1 MMTYRKVLIGFL
13 LIAIPFISVSAG
25 GAQEEQAPTLDLPAQ
40 PRQFVSPANQDGV
53 KDVLELPFSSVVV
66 PAEDMVIVQYELTVY
81 DGDGQLV
88 FFRSERQDE
97 RRGFF
102 GNLFGGEKPQVAI
115 PDTLTWDGTWAVPD
129 DRLPAGASNGD
140 LVDDG
145 EYTYQ
150 LTVVDDAGQFARSA
164 PFNVTVDNTAPEIG
178 DFADPAYTVFSP
190 NDDGV
195 RDEIAIPVSG
205 TREFE
210 WVVEI
215 ENEAGEAVWTA
226 KYRSPDALR
235 RDRDPAPPAEV
246 VWDGRT
252 GSPDEPGA
260 LAPEGAYRLVLTGR
274 DRAGNETRGE
284 HPASIVLSLQEA
296 DLSVTVAD
304 GPAVFSPNGDGRR
317 DAIVLALATSE
328 PESVRTWRLD
338 IVNAGRVVRSAS
350 GSGAP
355 PARWEF
361 DGTRE
366 DGSRIA
372 DGEVRA
378 ILVARLDNGNETVSP
393 ALIITIDTQAPA
405 AVLSAT
411 TTPQPTEPDQPFV
424 FGAGDKEGITG
435 TIEYEAGIP
444 WEFSLSLGGMAVAG
458 GALSDFFDLLGV
470 QPQAV
475 AGGARE
481 RVQLAW
487 NGQAILDTG
496 SAPDGTYELVLRG
509 EDPAGNIGESRTLR
523 VVKDE
528 RTPTVGLSV
537 DGEYL
542 SPLSSGAFATATFRT
557 RYGAP
562 ELIEQ
567 FLFEVRNGDDRMV
580 RSSYQRRAFDSF
592 EWNGLS
598 NGGTVVA
605 DGPYTGRLQV
615 IYRNGHTAT
624 VEGIGPVIV
633 DRTSPRVRRLSATPR
648 RFSPDGDGEG
658 DEVRIEQAVEPGDT
672 WMGTLV
678 NESGEVVSSRDWGET
693 IESFSWDGRG
703 SDGQVVPDG
712 DYRYVLE
719 STDNAG
725 NTTREQILITV
736 NTEPAG
742 PPELRISLR
751 PQPFSPDG
759 DGREDTLSIAI
770 SVESDNEIVSWRA
783 EILDPDGRPFKRFSG
798 NGTPPRRITW
808 NGLSDR
814 GELVETAREYPL
826 SVTVRDSAGQET
838 TEEETIG
845 IDILVIRD
853 GDRLRIRVSNIMFA
867 PNTPD
872 LFLSDE
878 QQLDTNLDTLRRLAT
893 ILNRYPDRDIIIE
906 GHAAHIYLEG
916 PAQQREQDLVL
927 IPLSRSRATEVMQ
940 ALMILGVDRNRMTIE
955 AYGGARPVVPHAD
968 RENLWR
974 NRRVEF
980 LLQRPGN

>member
-1 MMTYRKVLIGFL
+1 MIVNRKVMIGLL
-13 LIAIPFISVSAG
+13 LIAMPLLSVFAG

-40 PRQFVSPANQDGV
+40 PRQFLSPANQDGV
-53 KDVLELPFSSVVV
+53 RDVLELPFSSVVV
-66 PAEDMVIVQYELTVY
+66 PAEDMVIVRYELTVY
-81 DGDGQLV
+81 DGDGQQV
-88 FFRSERQDE
+88 FFRAEQQEE

-102 GNLFGGEKPQVAI
+102 GNLFGGEKPQVEI
-115 PDTLTWDGTWAVPD
+115 PDTLTWDGTWAVPE
-129 DRLPAGASNGD
+129 DRLPEGVSNGD
-140 LVDDG
+140 MVADG

-178 DFADPAYTVFSP
+178 EFVDPEYTVFSP

-195 RDEIAIPVSG
+195 RDVIAVPLSG
-205 TREFE
+205 SRELE
-210 WVVEI
+210 WIVEI
-215 ENEAGEAVWTA
+215 EDEAGDVVWTA
-226 KYRSPDALR
+226 EYRSPDELR
-235 RDRDPAPPAEV
+235 RDRDPAPPTEV

-252 GSPDEPGA
+252 GSADEPGDV
-260 LAPEGAYRLVLTGR
+260 APEGVYRLVLTGR

-284 HPASIVLSLQEA
+284 HPAAIVLSLQAA

-317 DAIVLALATSE
+317 DTIVLALASSE
-328 PESVRTWRLD
+328 PESVREWRLD
-338 IVNAGRVVRSAS
+338 IVNADRVVRSTS
-350 GSGAP
+350 GRGAP
-355 PARWEF
+355 PAQWEF
-361 DGTRE
+361 DGSRE

-372 DGEVRA
+372 DGEVEA

-393 ALIITIDTQAPA
+393 ALALAIDTRAPEA
-405 AVLSAT
+405 ALSAT
-411 TTPQPTEPDQPFV
+411 TTPQPTDPDQPFV

-444 WEFSLSLGGMAVAG
+444 WEFALSLDGTAVAN
-458 GALSDFFDLLGV
+458 GALSDFFELLGV
-470 QPQAV
+470 RPQPV
-475 AGGARE
+475 AGGDRE
-481 RVQLAW
+481 RVELAW
-487 NGQAILDTG
+487 TGDAILESG
-496 SAPDGTYELVLRG
+496 SAPDGTYQLALRG

-523 VVKDE
+523 VIKDE
-528 RTPTVGLSV
+528 RTPSVGLSV

-542 SPLSSGAFATATFRT
+542 SPLSSGPFATATFRT
-557 RYGAP
+557 EYGAP
-562 ELIEQ
+562 ELIDQ
-567 FLFEVRNGDDRMV
+567 FLFEVRNSDDRMV

-592 EWNGLS
+592 DWNGLS

-605 DGPYTGRLQV
+605 DGEYTGRLEV

-624 VEGIGPVIV
+624 VEEVGPVMV

-648 RFSPDGDGEG
+648 RFSPDGDGED
-658 DEVRIEQAVEPGDT
+658 DEVRIEQEVEPGDSWT
-672 WMGTLV
+672 GSLL
-678 NESGEVVSSRDWGET
+678 NESNEEVLSRNWGDRV
-693 IESFSWDGRG
+693 ESFSWDGRG
-703 SDGQVVPDG
+703 ANGEVVPDG

-725 NTTREQILITV
+725 NTTREQILLTV

-759 DGREDTLSIAI
+759 DGREDTLSISI
-770 SVESDNEIVSWRA
+770 SVESDNEIAGWSAV
-783 EILDPDGRPFKRFSG
+783 ILDPDGRPFKRFAG

-808 NGLSDR
+808 NGLSDG

-826 SVTVRDSAGQET
+826 TVTVRDSAGQET
-838 TEEETIG
+838 TEEATIG

-853 GDRLRIRVSNIMFA
+853 GDRLRIRVSNVMFA

-878 QQLDTNLDTLRRLAT
+878 EQLDTNLDTLRRLAT

-940 ALMILGVDRNRMTIE
+940 ALIILGVDRNRMTIE